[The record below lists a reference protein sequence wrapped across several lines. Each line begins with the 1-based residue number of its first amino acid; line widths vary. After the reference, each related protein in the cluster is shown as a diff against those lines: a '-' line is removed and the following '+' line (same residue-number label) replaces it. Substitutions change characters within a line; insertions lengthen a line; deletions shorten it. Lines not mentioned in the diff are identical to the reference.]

1 MKILAFDT
9 SSPQISV
16 AVADDGRILSKI
28 DEFGNA
34 SVSLLPSIEKAL
46 KNAGLEL
53 RDIEAFAIGE
63 GPGSYNGLRCG
74 FATLQGILLA
84 HPRPVIQLNS
94 LPTMLPA
101 SRNGKRFAGVVLD
114 ARKKV
119 FFYQKFNIELE
130 VPVQFQEG
138 MSESIESIPE
148 IDASDGVWYSY
159 DVHAMKLSYP
169 DAATLAQWAT
179 LALKDPDFETKLG
192 EPRYLRPPV

>member
-1 MKILAFDT
+1 MKILAIDT
-9 SSPQISV
+9 SSPQVSV
-16 AVADDGRILSKI
+16 AVADDRRVLSKV
-28 DEFGNA
+28 EKFGNA
-34 SVSLLPSIEKAL
+34 STELLPCIESAL
-46 KNAGLEL
+46 KQAGLEL
-53 RDIEAFAIGE
+53 RQIDAFAIGE

-94 LPTMLPA
+94 LPAMVSA

-159 DVHAMKLSYP
+159 DVDRMKLSYP
-169 DAATLAQWAT
+169 DAGALAQWAI
-179 LALKDPDFETKLG
+179 LMLKDPSLEKKLG